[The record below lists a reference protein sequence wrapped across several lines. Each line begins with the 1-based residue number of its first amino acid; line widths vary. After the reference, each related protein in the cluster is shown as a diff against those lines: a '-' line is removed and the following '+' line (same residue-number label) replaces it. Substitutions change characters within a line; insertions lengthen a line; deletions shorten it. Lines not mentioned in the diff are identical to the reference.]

1 MSRRVKMKSALPKG
15 SGEDIQMLN
24 SMFDQMT
31 GASHADHSIIKPKY
45 EKIKV
50 SLTKFCKVFELL
62 LNFKNFPENFPECK
76 KSFSEIR
83 IFIDK
88 IRLENNLVETET
100 SDKKEKGEDEKKE
113 INEKFVKLKD
123 SAEVQQIIITSSIL
137 GKHKKYLED
146 KANLSDEFIRREPG
160 LSMEPFPFS
169 SFDLKKI
176 WVSDNFN
183 EMIKK
188 FILNILSH
196 LYKLG
201 YEIYDLVTSP
211 NVDIK
216 QFSQVLIRNIG
227 MLKKQ
232 IPRCDKAF
240 DIISDSVIMLE
251 GNFKGYYKT
260 SVEAENPSIIIESF
274 IVDVSMK
281 QKSNANITRQ
291 FRKIIMFM
299 KKKSANN
306 NDPRVKKLFS
316 ILNSQFSLMEK
327 ETPGYVRPNDD
338 EPESLPQEPDMDD
351 EAPDMDDEAPDM
363 DDEAPDMDD
372 EAPDMIPSETSSD

>member
-15 SGEDIQMLN
+15 SGEDVQMLN

-31 GASHADHSIIKPKY
+31 GASHADPSIIKPKY
-45 EKIKV
+45 EKIKA

-62 LNFKNFPENFPECK
+62 LNFKNFSENFPECQK
-76 KSFSEIR
+76 GFAEIKT
-83 IFIDK
+83 FIDK
-88 IRLENNLVETET
+88 IRSEYDLAKTEIKT
-100 SDKKEKGEDEKKE
+100 DSEDEKKE
-113 INEKFVKLKD
+113 INEKFAKLKD

-146 KANLSDEFIRREPG
+146 KDNLSDEFIRREPG

-169 SFDLKKI
+169 SLDLKKI

-183 EMIKK
+183 DMTKK
-188 FILNILSH
+188 FILRILSH

-240 DIISDSVIMLE
+240 DIISDSVMMLE

-299 KKKSANN
+299 KKKSADN

-327 ETPGYVRPNDD
+327 ETPGYVRPDD
-338 EPESLPQEPDMDD
+338 NEPESPPQDPAPDPTDD
-351 EAPDMDDEAPDM
+351 EVPDLV
-363 DDEAPDMDD
+363 
-372 EAPDMIPSETSSD
+372 PSETPTSKE